1 MLRASA
7 RSVATALAVA
17 IVVTP
22 VAVLSTSPAVAYEP
36 AAASTALAP
45 TVLVVDWGDRTPQV
59 RQAVPVT
66 GTVTS
71 VGSGRTV
78 QLQVLRSD
86 ATWQVHRTVTA
97 KPDGAFSFSLPNAAV
112 GTFTYR
118 VVVPATPESD
128 EGKSLPGVV
137 TVTRRTT
144 SITSNLSANRTVV
157 GRAAYVSGSVNPN
170 WGGRQLVL
178 QRKVPGRWTN
188 AAPARRIS
196 GSTYRFRVPTRWFG
210 SFQYRVVVK
219 GTPYATERV
228 GATKKLRVVPAY
240 RPGGRPGQHSFMS
253 RPIPRW
259 NPCQPIRYRVN
270 LRRATRGALKDVR
283 GAVARIEY
291 ATGLNF
297 VYAGRTSVV
306 PKWRREEPW
315 PSRTNLVIAWA
326 KPSQT
331 PALPSTGGVTGVGG
345 PEWQLGYVNGD
356 RTPTGW
362 ITRGRV
368 VLHAGYKFKPGFG
381 PGVTRGELLMH
392 EIGHA
397 VGLGHTSSRRQL
409 MYPSMLRTSAKYG
422 AGDLA
427 GLDRLGAN
435 RGCVYYLLP
444 QRLGLTTSPTLRPR
458 IVTRTFLPRPDGY

>member
-7 RSVATALAVA
+7 RSIATALAVA
-17 IVVTP
+17 IAVTP
-22 VAVLSTSPAVAYEP
+22 VAVLSASPAAAYEP
-36 AAASTALAP
+36 AAASTALPP
-45 TVLVVDWGDRTPQV
+45 TVIDVDWGDTTPQV
-59 RQAVPVT
+59 KQQVLVT
-66 GTVTS
+66 GTVTP
-71 VGSGRTV
+71 VEAERTV
-78 QLQVLRSD
+78 QLQVLRS
-86 ATWQVHRTVTA
+86 ASWQVHRTETTDS
-97 KPDGAFSFSLPNAAV
+97 DGAFSFTLANAAV

-118 VVVPATPESD
+118 VVAPATPVSA
-128 EGKSLPGVV
+128 EGISLDPAVV
-137 TVTRRTT
+137 IVTRRTT
-144 SITSNLSANRTVV
+144 AITTNLSPSRAVV

-170 WGGRQLVL
+170 WGGRHLVL

-210 SFQYRVVVK
+210 SFRYRVVVK
-219 GTPYATERV
+219 STAYATERV
-228 GATKKLRVVPAY
+228 GATKALRVVPAY

-253 RPIPRW
+253 RPVPRW
-259 NPCQPIRYRVN
+259 DPCQPIRYRVN
-270 LRRATRGALKDVR
+270 LRRATRGALKDVK
-283 GAVARIEY
+283 GAIARIEY

-306 PKWRREEPW
+306 PKWRRGERW

-381 PGVTRGELLMH
+381 RGVTRGELLMH

-397 VGLGHTSSRRQL
+397 AGLGHTYSRQQL
-409 MYPSMLRTSAKYG
+409 MYPSMLRTAAKYG

-444 QRLGLTTSPTLRPR
+444 QRLGLPTPNQR